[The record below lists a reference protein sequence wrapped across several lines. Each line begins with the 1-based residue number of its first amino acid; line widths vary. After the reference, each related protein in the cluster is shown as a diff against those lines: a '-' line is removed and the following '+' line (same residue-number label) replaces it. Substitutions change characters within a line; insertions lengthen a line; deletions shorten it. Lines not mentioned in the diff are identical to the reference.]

1 MGSLFSL
8 GRICGDVMM
17 SCDWYIGKL
26 WPLAKGKERHVTD
39 SSVSSSSVCML
50 TDGVCLLRP

>member
-8 GRICGDVMM
+8 GRTCGDVMM
-17 SCDWYIGKL
+17 SYDWYMGKL

-50 TDGVCLLRP
+50 MDGPWK